1 MFTLSKK
8 SLIFLSVKGKESPGA
23 NRHSVYDR
31 LSVQAGNPRLY
42 EKPKQWD
49 YIPHCC
55 EKIKDIHQGKKCIFN
70 LVART
75 RKRFI

>member
-1 MFTLSKK
+1 MKK
-8 SLIFLSVKGKESPGA
+8 SPRE
-23 NRHSVYDR
+23 NRNSRIRQR

-42 EKPKQWD
+42 EKPKQRD

-75 RKRFI
+75 RTRCNCIKKITKKKWKD